1 LEEDMTVRKLGLF
14 IAVLLVLGAV
24 ASAHGG
30 KKHVIGTVEKVGPDS
45 VTVKTEQGS
54 VVVKLA
60 AGTVY
65 LSVGAD
71 KVAKPAKLSDL
82 QVGER
87 VVIHAST
94 KPDESL
100 EAEEVRFSTVTGA
113 AAPAA
118 KPS

>member
-1 LEEDMTVRKLGLF
+1 MRARKVGLVVAGF
-14 IAVLLVLGAV
+14 AAVLLVLGA
-24 ASAHGG
+24 AAMAHGG

-54 VVVKLA
+54 VTVKLVA
-60 AGTVY
+60 STVY

-71 KVAKPAKLSDL
+71 KVSKPARLSDL

-87 VVIHAST
+87 VVIHANT

-100 EAEEVRFSTVTGA
+100 EAEEVRFSTVAAGA
-113 AAPAA
+113 AATT